1 MATINTGNFA
11 AIQLCTSWLLVAQ
24 LLLLSTL
31 SLTNPA
37 SLESVKFRISL
48 QITLPPPMNL
58 IPVSYSLATN
68 AIKITIMDMN
78 NSDEEDSPFSLDE
91 DFPTVD
97 EAVLYQTVHRET
109 SPSPLPDTPQGD
121 FDDTLTV
128 DVDDS
133 VVDER

>member
-1 MATINTGNFA
+1 
-11 AIQLCTSWLLVAQ
+11 
-24 LLLLSTL
+24 
-31 SLTNPA
+31 
-37 SLESVKFRISL
+37 
-48 QITLPPPMNL
+48 MNL